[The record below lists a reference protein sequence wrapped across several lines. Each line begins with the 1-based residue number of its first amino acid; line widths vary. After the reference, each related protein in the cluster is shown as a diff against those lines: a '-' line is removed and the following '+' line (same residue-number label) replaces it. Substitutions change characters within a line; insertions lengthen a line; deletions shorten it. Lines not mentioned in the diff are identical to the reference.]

1 MMLVCDTRIAID
13 LPQSDCQSERKTFGC
28 RAAGAPHDGD
38 SESDVIVR
46 GDFKLLDVERL
57 SGVVEFEEQI
67 PRLFSSIPVDCS
79 AGGTSNITISRS

>member
-1 MMLVCDTRIAID
+1 MLVCDTPRVID
-13 LPQSDCQSERKTFGC
+13 LPQSDRQPKRKTFGC
-28 RAAGAPHDGD
+28 RAAAAPHDRD
-38 SESDVIVR
+38 SESDVVAR